1 METRERSRVTHAPAL
16 AHLASTWDK
25 GLIFPTTRP
34 PALENLCL
42 LAHPPWK
49 NYVYFPRWQQI
60 TTTALGTASIN
71 FHINSRDNYLHIHQ
85 RKRTLTKKCM
95 VSCFVT
101 FIATIGFGAVC
112 VDGFRSVC
120 PVSHFNVSGIGWCL
134 KHGNLYVIPSISV
147 WSTKW
152 KLLEFIT
159 TAWCFGFVSPLGR
172 NQTEGTRGESHAKDC
187 RLQNADKNM
196 CSLSQAATCHAQS
209 CHWLLIATST
219 IFRREWLINNKSP
232 PVFPLKSTTDG
243 SGGRYAVVKE

>member
-1 METRERSRVTHAPAL
+1 M
-16 AHLASTWDK
+16 
-25 GLIFPTTRP
+25 FTRP
-34 PALENLCL
+34 PALEKLCL
-42 LAHPPWK
+42 LSSMATDNNNCSGNCVHKLPYQFTRQLSPYTPK
-49 NYVYFPRWQQI
+49 E
-60 TTTALGTASIN
+60 T
-71 FHINSRDNYLHIHQ
+71 NSNKEMHGKLFCDVL
-85 RKRTLTKKCM
+85 
-95 VSCFVT
+95 
-101 FIATIGFGAVC
+101 FIATIGFVAVC
-112 VDGFRSVC
+112 VEGFRSVC

-134 KHGNLYVIPSISV
+134 KHGNLYVIPRISV
-147 WSTKW
+147 WATKW